1 MIDEILKYRGALKKA
16 SEELEEGGYTVNIRA
31 GGRNVLRIGKV
42 KSKSYFGM
50 LGSVE
55 VVDMK
60 KALEIA
66 KELHTD

>member
-31 GGRNVLRIGKV
+31 GGRSMLRIGKV
-42 KSKSYFGM
+42 KSKSYLGM

-55 VVDMK
+55 VLDMK

-66 KELHTD
+66 KELHND